1 MRNETDLKNQV
12 QRAQRA
18 EQLLNDP
25 FIQEIIVSVRGD
37 LLNKFESTA
46 LDSEAE
52 RMSAWNQSQV
62 FNLVM
67 SKFTKAI
74 KEGKRAKLTL
84 IERANVHI
92 RNVISAWQTGA

>member
-1 MRNETDLKNQV
+1 MRSETDLKNQV

-25 FIQEIIVSVRGD
+25 MIQEFIISLRGD

-46 LDSEAE
+46 LDDEDE

-62 FNLVM
+62 LKSFLD
-67 SKFTKAI
+67 KFTKSI
-74 KEGKRAKLTL
+74 RDGKNARLTLAERAK
-84 IERANVHI
+84 IHI
-92 RNVISAWQTGA
+92 QSII